1 MPISPDHVLVVD
13 DDPILFET
21 AAAVLRARGATELV
35 HARTVAE
42 AVAHLKSDAQV
53 DLVILDLNMP
63 NTDGVEFLR
72 EVREHSG
79 NVPIVISSSAHES
92 VRTAALQL
100 AKAYGLNIMGEIAKP
115 LTVEKLD
122 QILK

>member
-72 EVREHSG
+72 EVREQSG